1 MYADVKPELILWACE
16 RSGYSMDILEKKFSK
31 LSAWIEG
38 SAKPTLK
45 QLENFA
51 NSTHAPIGFFFLSE
65 PPVEVLPL
73 PDFRTLAGEHL
84 RKPSPNLLDTIY
96 ICQQRQEWYREYAKI
111 NGMDPLDFV
120 GSIKS
125 FEDVQIIA
133 EKICNKLGFDVDK
146 RKKMISWESALSHF
160 IEKVEDSGILVM
172 RSGVYL
178 NNNYRHLD
186 VEEFRGFSLSDKLAP
201 LIFINGAD
209 TKAAQMFTLAHEV
222 AHIWLGLSGVTDAQL
237 SIVSKNSIERW
248 CNAVAAEVLVPIS
261 SIEKE
266 FNSDENIKKEMV
278 RLAKFYKV
286 STLVVLRRIYDLGA
300 ISQDKFRIEYGNEL
314 ERLKLFTE
322 NKGSG
327 GGDFYA
333 NQKYKISGSFAKAL
347 LISTLEGNTLHRDAF
362 KLLGFSKFST
372 FRELGARL
380 GVII

>member
-16 RSGYSMDILEKKFSK
+16 RSGYSMDILEHKFSK

-65 PPVEVLPL
+65 PPVEILPL
-73 PDFRTLAGEHL
+73 PDFRTIANGYL

-96 ICQQRQEWYREYAKI
+96 ICQQRQEWYREYAKM
-111 NGMDPLDFV
+111 NGMNPLDFV
-120 GSIKS
+120 GSFKE
-125 FEDVQIIA
+125 FENIQIVA
-133 EKICNKLGFDVDK
+133 EKIRNKLEFDVEK
-146 RKKMISWESALSHF
+146 RKKLTSWESALSHF
-160 IEKVEDSGILVM
+160 IEKVENSGILVM

-186 VEEFRGFSLSDKLAP
+186 VEEFRGFSISDKLAP

-222 AHIWLGLSGVTDAQL
+222 AHIWLGVSGVTDTQP
-237 SIVSKNSIERW
+237 SSFSGSSVEKW
-248 CNAVAAEVLVPIS
+248 CNAVAAEILVPVS

-266 FNSDENIKKEMV
+266 FNSDENLKKEMS

-286 STLVVLRRIYDLGA
+286 STLVILRRIYDIGA
-300 ISQDKFRIEYGNEL
+300 ISQDKFRIEYKNEL
-314 ERLKLFTE
+314 ERLKSFADS
-322 NKGSG
+322 KGSG

-333 NQKYKISGSFAKAL
+333 NQKYKISSSFAKAL

-362 KLLGFSKFST
+362 KL
-372 FRELGARL
+372 
-380 GVII
+380 

>member
-16 RSGYSMDILEKKFSK
+16 RSGYSMDILEHKFSK

-65 PPVEVLPL
+65 PPVEILPL
-73 PDFRTLAGEHL
+73 PDFRTIANGYL

-96 ICQQRQEWYREYAKI
+96 ICQQRQEWYREYAKM
-111 NGMDPLDFV
+111 NGMNPLDFV
-120 GSIKS
+120 GSFKE
-125 FEDVQIIA
+125 FENIQIVA
-133 EKICNKLGFDVDK
+133 EKIRNKLEFDVEK
-146 RKKMISWESALSHF
+146 RKKLTSWESALSHF
-160 IEKVEDSGILVM
+160 IEKVENSGILVM

-186 VEEFRGFSLSDKLAP
+186 VEEFRGFSISDKLAP

-222 AHIWLGLSGVTDAQL
+222 AHIWLGVSGVTDTQP
-237 SIVSKNSIERW
+237 SSFSGSSVEKW
-248 CNAVAAEVLVPIS
+248 CNAVAAEILVPVS

-266 FNSDENIKKEMV
+266 FNSDENLKKEMS

-286 STLVVLRRIYDLGA
+286 STLVILRRIYDIDA
-300 ISQDKFRIEYGNEL
+300 ISQDKFRIEYKNEL
-314 ERLKLFTE
+314 ERLKSFADS
-322 NKGSG
+322 KGSG

-333 NQKYKISGSFAKAL
+333 NQKYKISSSFAKAL

-372 FRELGARL
+372 FKELGARL
-380 GVII
+380 GVMI